1 GVGTDVR
8 RLGREWCAGVWP
20 QPARDLRKR
29 PLKRPPE
36 QGVESEQQAQEQD
49 VTHDPTDVAELVADH
64 EQREESADEGGERD
78 APLSDERREPAHP
91 VDARASAIRRAT
103 SSRRSAATPSR
114 RSPGSA

>member
-1 GVGTDVR
+1 
-8 RLGREWCAGVWP
+8 
-20 QPARDLRKR
+20 ARDGLLEAEPAAARPPRR
-29 PLKRPPE
+29 PLRALERPPDLGDQREE
-36 QGVESEQQAQEQD
+36 QPQEQD
-49 VTHDPTDVAELVADH
+49 VTHDPADVAELVAEH